1 MWPLSTFK
9 VPFDVV
15 PFKRLLIL
23 LLPYSSFHCSRCN
36 STDDI
41 WQATKYNLATTDYH
55 CTQLRLSW
63 PHDSYLQLRHSTCI
77 WLISAVCGRCGRTKS
92 VITSCAFYAVDSVF
106 SESVECPKVFRD
118 RESISECANIFLHF
132 PSSSKSEAF
141 QIHRNRIWCKTLLTI
156 VIEPKVDSSQLTT
169 DNSFESVFW
178 SENNSL
184 WWVTKSYPKS
194 CCGRKLWLLWFNFS
208 SQSGNLCPAPH
219 LGQTFLSLI
228 CIIQNYIS
236 VLPLFISV
244 YWDLK

>member
-15 PFKRLLIL
+15 PFDFAPPL
-23 LLPYSSFHCSRCN
+23 FRCN
-36 STDDI
+36 SPDDI
-41 WQATKYNLATTDYH
+41 WPTKYNLATTDYH

-92 VITSCAFYAVDSVF
+92 VITSCAFYTVDSVF
-106 SESVECPKVFRD
+106 SESVESAKVFRD

-228 CIIQNYIS
+228 CIIQNYIKHYIS
-236 VLPLFISV
+236 LFISV
-244 YWDLK
+244 YWDAK